1 MNSSTRAKLR
11 SLAMTITP
19 TIHIGKNGL
28 TDTVIAEVDDQL
40 FNKELIKISVLK
52 NADFGAKDI
61 IGELAEQVGA
71 EPIQAI
77 GNKITLYRLS
87 NKDNIKHVL

>member
-11 SLAMTITP
+11 SLAMTIDP
-19 TIHIGKNGL
+19 TINIGKNGL
-28 TDTVIAEVDDQL
+28 TDTVIAEIDDQL

-61 IGELAEQVGA
+61 IAELAEQVNA

-77 GNKITLYRLS
+77 GNKITLYRIS
-87 NKDNIKHVL
+87 NKDGIKHVL

>member
-1 MNSSTRAKLR
+1 
-11 SLAMTITP
+11 MTIDP
-19 TIHIGKNGL
+19 TINIGKNGL
-28 TDTVIAEVDDQL
+28 TDTVIAEIDDQL

-61 IGELAEQVGA
+61 IAELAEQVNA

-77 GNKITLYRLS
+77 GNKITLYRIS
-87 NKDNIKHVL
+87 NKDGIKHVL

>member
-19 TIHIGKNGL
+19 TINIGKNGL
-28 TDTVIAEVDDQL
+28 TDTVIAEVDNQL

>member
-11 SLAMTITP
+11 SLAMTIDP
-19 TIHIGKNGL
+19 TINIGKNGL
-28 TDTVIAEVDDQL
+28 TDTLIAEINDQL

-77 GNKITLYRLS
+77 GNKITLYRIS
-87 NKDNIKHVL
+87 NKDGIKHVL